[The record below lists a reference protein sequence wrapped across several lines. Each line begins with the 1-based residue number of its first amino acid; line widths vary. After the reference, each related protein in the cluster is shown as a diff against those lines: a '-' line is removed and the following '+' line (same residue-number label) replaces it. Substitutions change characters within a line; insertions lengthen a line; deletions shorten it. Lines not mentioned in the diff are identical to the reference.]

1 VKLRGLTGFVIAVI
15 LALSAVSSFAGDKL
29 AYVSLEKILRES
41 PQAIEIG
48 KKLQKEFATRGA
60 DIDLMQKQLNDRVA
74 ALDKN
79 SLTLSEADRRSKE
92 DDLSNSNLE
101 LQRKKREL
109 SEDVDLRKGEELAKL
124 QDKIN
129 KAVTA
134 VAETEGYDLVIYG
147 NVAYADK
154 AVDITDKVMKA
165 LGN

>member
-1 VKLRGLTGFVIAVI
+1 MRGLSCFVIAVC
-15 LALSAVSSFAGDKL
+15 LTLSAVSSFAGDKL

-41 PQAIEIG
+41 PQAIDIG
-48 KKLQKEFATRGA
+48 KKLQKEFAARGA
-60 DIDLMQKQLNDRVA
+60 EIEQMQKQLNDRVA
-74 ALDKN
+74 ALDKS
-79 SLTLSEADRRSKE
+79 SLTLSDSDRHIKE
-92 DDLSNSNLE
+92 EDLSNSNLE

-129 KAVTA
+129 KAVTSVA
-134 VAETEGYDLVIYG
+134 VTEGYDLVIYG

>member
-1 VKLRGLTGFVIAVI
+1 MIAVC
-15 LALSAVSSFAGDKL
+15 LAFSAVSSFAGDKL

-41 PQAIEIG
+41 PQAVEIG
-48 KKLQKEFATRGA
+48 KKLQKEFSARGA
-60 DIDLMQKQLNDRVA
+60 DIEAMQKQLNDRVA
-74 ALDKN
+74 ALDK
-79 SLTLSEADRRSKE
+79 SALTMSDTDRHAKE
-92 DDLSNSNLE
+92 EDLSNSNLE

-129 KAVTA
+129 KAVTS
-134 VAETEGYDLVIYG
+134 VAETDGYDLVIYG